1 MQEILPVQ
9 SRRALQR
16 QSGAIEQE
24 GCRASSTPHTGQR
37 SRLAAS
43 GLTLLKRA
51 GLPLALLV
59 LLAGWH
65 ALVVLGGYRPF
76 VLPGPLLVGAR
87 LLEAAGSGLLW
98 DHIRATMLVAMSGFG
113 LALVVSSVLGYIL
126 AHTRWLDRTFSP
138 VLAASQAIPII
149 AIAPLLVLW
158 FGTGMLSKILV
169 AALITFFPVLLST
182 IAAFRSVPREL
193 REMALLNGAN
203 RWQMLRYVELPLS
216 LPVFF
221 VGVRTGLALA
231 TTGAVVAEFVAGRS
245 GLGALI
251 TIARGLFDTP
261 LIFVVLIILAGITLG
276 LYVLA
281 SLLERALVKWEV

>member
-9 SRRALQR
+9 RQRAAQQHSSNGR
-16 QSGAIEQE
+16 SIQQSKL
-24 GCRASSTPHTGQR
+24 
-37 SRLAAS
+37 LA
-43 GLTLLKRA
+43 GLLTMLKRA
-51 GLPLALLV
+51 GLPLALL
-59 LLAGWH
+59 LLVAGWQT
-65 ALVVLGGYRPF
+65 LVVLGGYRPF
-76 VLPGPLLVGAR
+76 VLPSPLLVGER
-87 LLEAAGSGLLW
+87 LLGAFGSGLLW
-98 DHIRATMLVAMSGFG
+98 EHIRATMLVALSGFS
-113 LALVVSSVLGYIL
+113 LALLVSSVLGYIL

-231 TTGAVVAEFVAGRS
+231 TTGAVVAEFVSGRI

-261 LIFVVLIILAGITLG
+261 LIFVVLIILACITLG